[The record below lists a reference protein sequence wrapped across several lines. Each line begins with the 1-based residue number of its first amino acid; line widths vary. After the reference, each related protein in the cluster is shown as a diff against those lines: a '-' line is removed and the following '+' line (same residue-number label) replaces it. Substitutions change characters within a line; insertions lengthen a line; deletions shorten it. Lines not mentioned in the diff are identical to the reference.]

1 MATTRIIPMHINKG
15 QTITQMLTDSTG
27 YGLNPEKTGQGAF
40 VTAYACDRHTADAEF
55 LLAQREYAQLT
66 GRAQDGGVILYQI
79 RQSFKPGEIT
89 PEEANRVGYE
99 LASRFL
105 KGKHA
110 FFVCTHT
117 DKKHIHNHIYWNA
130 VTLDYKHKF
139 RDFLGSWR
147 AVSRLSDLICLEHQ
161 LSVVQ
166 NPKRYTHSHYGKW
179 LGNRAKSSHRELARI
194 AIDDALSKH
203 PHTFDAFLDLLQ
215 QSGYTV
221 KRGKHLTLCKP
232 GQKIS
237 GSILSKM
244 STPRMRSALSSPA
257 RSSGR
262 RANKSRSRH
271 SRMCRKSSTWQRS
284 TPPTKVLPTSDG
296 LQISIQKLRQNRFC
310 ICKRSAAG
318 ATMC

>member
-1 MATTRIIPMHINKG
+1 MSQFNIISATSESTVVAEYTPDACRS
-15 QTITQMLTDSTG
+15 DSYQSEAALEQEFLRLLCAQG
-27 YGLNPEKTGQGAF
+27 YEYLEIHDEAALIANLRRQLEGLNDYVFSDSEWTRFFRDCIAGVNDGILEKTRRIQLDHVQVLRQDSGASKNI
-40 VTAYACDRHTADAEF
+40 Y
-55 LLAQREYAQLT
+55 LL
-66 GRAQDGGVILYQI
+66 
-79 RQSFKPGEIT
+79 
-89 PEEANRVGYE
+89 
-99 LASRFL
+99 
-105 KGKHA
+105 
-110 FFVCTHT
+110 

-232 GQKIS
+232 GQKNIRFDSLKKEYTEDAIRAVIS
-237 GSILSKM
+237 GKKQRQTREQKPIPAQQNVQKM
-244 STPRMRSALSSPA
+244 
-257 RSSGR
+257 
-262 RANKSRSRH
+262 
-271 SRMCRKSSTWQRS
+271 Q
-284 TPPTKVLPTSDG
+284 G
-296 LQISIQKLRQNRFC
+296 LVINI
-310 ICKRSAAG
+310 A
-318 ATMC
+318 

>member
-15 QTITQMLTDSTG
+15 QTIAQMLTDSTG
-27 YGLNPEKTGQGAF
+27 YGLNPEKTGQGKF
-40 VTAYACDRHTADAEF
+40 VTAYACDRHTADVEF
-55 LLAQREYAQLT
+55 LLAQREYAQRT

-139 RDFLGSWR
+139 RDFLGSWH

-179 LGNRAKSSHRELARI
+179 LGNRAKISHRELARI

-203 PHTFDAFLDLLQ
+203 PHTFEAFLDLLQ
-215 QSGYTV
+215 KSGYTV
-221 KRGKHLTLCKP
+221 KHGKHLTLCKP
-232 GQKIS
+232 GQKNIRFDSLKNEYTEEEIRAVIS
-237 GSILSKM
+237 GKS
-244 STPRMRSALSSPA
+244 SA
-257 RSSGR
+257 R
-262 RANKSRSRH
+262 RAGKRRFPRSRT
-271 SRMCRKSSTWQRS
+271 CRKSSTWLRS
-284 TPPTKVLPTSDG
+284 TPPARTMPMSAG
-296 LQISIQKLRQNRFC
+296 RRISIQQLHQNRFC

-318 ATMC
+318 VTMC